1 MTHPSRTPLSTL
13 SIRHL
18 RGMVVRA
25 RPAARMTELGPSGE
39 QASIAGIQVVRRARA
54 AVRRGHRCS
63 LFLGAE
69 APRQSRTSVLAA
81 LPGVALGRP
90 SGQPALPLPRPPR
103 QPFQRPGNRTF
114 KTCSNTPGNH
124 LTEALSKRHSKGA
137 GVASLRLF
145 TINRNGVDD
154 HWNRHPACT
163 VSTSVERCLLC
174 SRPWQA
180 HLPPERPCSRAC
192 WPAHARR
199 TPIVTRRDSP
209 GSWRSPWR
217 LCR

>member
-1 MTHPSRTPLSTL
+1 MTHPSRAPLSTL

-18 RGMVVRA
+18 RGMAVRA

-103 QPFQRPGNRTF
+103 QPFQRLGNRTF
-114 KTCSNTPGNH
+114 KMCSNIPGNH
-124 LTEALSKRHSKGA
+124 LTEALSKKHSKGA
-137 GVASLRLF
+137 SVASLRPF
-145 TINRNGVDD
+145 AFDRNG
-154 HWNRHPACT
+154 AY
-163 VSTSVERCLLC
+163 
-174 SRPWQA
+174 SRRNTHI
-180 HLPPERPCSRAC
+180 HLQGC
-192 WPAHARR
+192 
-199 TPIVTRRDSP
+199 
-209 GSWRSPWR
+209 
-217 LCR
+217 